1 MEKSKQ
7 QRAWDA
13 LIARMR
19 EIVNAPTESQSSLA
33 RRLGRNRSVIH
44 KMLSGGIK
52 GERISID
59 KMRYYFEKLGM
70 DMNPYIGEEQSKP
83 GIPLIGLAACGH
95 EWCTTMRLAISA
107 APVPA
112 AYSPEMFAVAAIG
125 TSMQPCGIYEGFI
138 LYCDPSRGVEIDD
151 LVYVE
156 REDKTVSIKLYKG
169 LENQIWHKFVSW
181 LPPDENNR
189 QEMQTVSMH
198 KSNVIRIVP
207 VIFIQR
213 KP

>member
-1 MEKSKQ
+1 
-7 QRAWDA
+7 
-13 LIARMR
+13 
-19 EIVNAPTESQSSLA
+19 
-33 RRLGRNRSVIH
+33 
-44 KMLSGGIK
+44 
-52 GERISID
+52 
-59 KMRYYFEKLGM
+59 
-70 DMNPYIGEEQSKP
+70 
-83 GIPLIGLAACGH
+83 
-95 EWCTTMRLAISA
+95 
-107 APVPA
+107 
-112 AYSPEMFAVAAIG
+112 
-125 TSMQPCGIYEGFI
+125 MQPCGIYEGFI